1 MKSILNAPSFP
12 SEQYSINQ
20 LLNCCRV
27 MTRLVPFIFES
38 ADCME
43 WEENFFWTPRQVE
56 KQKKSS
62 DDKPE
67 YDILPCRGELL
78 LTCMLMSR

>member
-1 MKSILNAPSFP
+1 
-12 SEQYSINQ
+12 
-20 LLNCCRV
+20 
-27 MTRLVPFIFES
+27 MTRLMPFVFES
-38 ADCME
+38 PDCME

-56 KQKKSS
+56 KQKKNL

-78 LTCMLMSR
+78 LTCMYSYKQIEKKLLICFFDGDN